1 MIGNFRLEGIPS
13 AARGVPQIEVT
24 FDIDVNGIL
33 HVTAKDKGSGKDQKI
48 IIKGASGLSEE
59 EVNRFKDEAKK
70 NESED
75 KKKQEIAES
84 KNQLD
89 HLIYQLEKQ
98 LKKVSSEISDNKKKS
113 IELSIQSS
121 KDILSKSDSK

>member
-1 MIGNFRLEGIPS
+1 MIGNFRLEGIP
-13 AARGVPQIEVT
+13 AASRGIPQIEVT

-48 IIKGASGLSEE
+48 IIKGASGLSED
-59 EVNRFKDEAKK
+59 EVEKFRDEAKK

-98 LKKVSSEISDNKKKS
+98 LKKVSSEISDN
-113 IELSIQSS
+113 
-121 KDILSKSDSK
+121 